1 MDNCQLLCR
10 CATIFKIVLIG
21 LTQQTDKLEFAEE
34 RTAPE
39 QRVIKEPV
47 LLTGVGIS
55 LVIVTACFY

>member
-1 MDNCQLLCR
+1 MANGRQLP
-10 CATIFKIVLIG
+10 VLIG

-55 LVIVTACFY
+55 IDFQTAFRHTS